1 MPKESLTETIG
12 GKREKKERERERRG
26 RDNLKRAKELGCRG
40 GGVQV
45 VRVLFFKSLNPS
57 SNPAEAN
64 GFSVKV
70 CFKRTKINTKRRPYF
85 AHFKRLRERERK

>member
-26 RDNLKRAKELGCRG
+26 RDNLKRAKELGCIG

-45 VRVLFFKSLNPS
+45 VRVLFF
-57 SNPAEAN
+57 
-64 GFSVKV
+64 
-70 CFKRTKINTKRRPYF
+70 
-85 AHFKRLRERERK
+85 

>member
-12 GKREKKERERERRG
+12 GKREKKERERERTG

-45 VRVLFFKSLNPS
+45 VRVLFF
-57 SNPAEAN
+57 
-64 GFSVKV
+64 
-70 CFKRTKINTKRRPYF
+70 
-85 AHFKRLRERERK
+85 